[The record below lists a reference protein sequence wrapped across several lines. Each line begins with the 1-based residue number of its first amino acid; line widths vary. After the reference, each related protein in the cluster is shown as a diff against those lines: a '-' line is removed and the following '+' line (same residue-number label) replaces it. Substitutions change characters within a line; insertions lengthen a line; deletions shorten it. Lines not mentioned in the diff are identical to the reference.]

1 MSLIWSR
8 IDLDQQSITTMLTI
22 GERLWHAIT
31 SVIAQ
36 EKRQIDKLNSSSSF
50 EQTRYKLYLVS

>member
-8 IDLDQQSITTMLTI
+8 IDLEQQSITTMLTI

-31 SVIAQ
+31 SIIAQ
-36 EKRQIDKLNSSSSF
+36 EKRQIDKLNSNSSF
-50 EQTRYKLYLVS
+50 E